1 MSTKIVKENSFDG
14 GMGGNNGSISYA
26 PSLSTFVSP
35 DVSQNPNSFTSNN
48 GNKALGTNS
57 NTRQDVT
64 NQQDLEKDVDDIYSK
79 KEKPTVDDVE
89 MGLQYELGKMI
100 KKDKAK
106 AKEIV
111 LSNLKKDPKYYRNLN
126 MLNSS
131 EDALTMN
138 MKESLN
144 IKDGVNIE
152 ETKKIFADMFKAR
165 EKKYEVDS
173 RLIDAYRDTVKRKEN
188 RMLDCKKRIL

>member
-1 MSTKIVKENSFDG
+1 
-14 GMGGNNGSISYA
+14 
-26 PSLSTFVSP
+26 
-35 DVSQNPNSFTSNN
+35 
-48 GNKALGTNS
+48 
-57 NTRQDVT
+57 
-64 NQQDLEKDVDDIYSK
+64 
-79 KEKPTVDDVE
+79 
-89 MGLQYELGKMI
+89 
-100 KKDKAK
+100 
-106 AKEIV
+106 
-111 LSNLKKDPKYYRNLN
+111 

-188 RMLDCKKRIL
+188 RMLDCKRRIL